1 MENKREWRGA
11 TASKTV
17 RISAE
22 LLDNFTALSG
32 DDSRIHVDDQAA
44 QARGFNGRVV
54 HGFLLGSLISSV
66 IGTQLPGHEGVLQ
79 KSSLTFHKPC
89 YIGDEVLIEVSVAE
103 YIESVR
109 VLLLNVSVKNAGGQ
123 VLVKG
128 EIQSGL
134 AA

>member
-1 MENKREWRGA
+1 MNKREWSGE

-17 RISAE
+17 HISAE

-32 DDSRIHVDDQAA
+32 DISRIHVDDQAA
-44 QARGFNGRVV
+44 QARGFKGRVV
-54 HGFLLGSLISSV
+54 HGFLLGALISSV

-79 KSSLTFHKPC
+79 KSSLSFHKPC
-89 YIGDEVLIEVSVAE
+89 YVGDEILIEVSVAE

-109 VLLLNVSVKNAGGQ
+109 VLMLNVTVKNAGGEI
-123 VLVKG
+123 LVKG

-134 AA
+134 TA